1 MNELL
6 PNFESSNLLAGSV
19 VGVDEAGG
27 VELTVPPPPPQAD
40 IKTKSTKL
48 TKIFITN
55 SFKYIR
61 ELKELK
67 ELKELF
73 CLCVKNWVKYLT
85 HFRTRFNT
93 VVTVLKCVKN

>member
-1 MNELL
+1 MNVLL

-19 VGVDEAGG
+19 VGVEEAGG

-48 TKIFITN
+48 PKTFITN
-55 SFKYIR
+55 YFKYIK
-61 ELKELK
+61 ESKKLKEP
-67 ELKELF
+67 F

-85 HFRTRFNT
+85 HFSARFNT
-93 VVTVLKCVKN
+93 EVTVLKRVKN

>member
-27 VELTVPPPPPQAD
+27 VELTVPPPPPHAD
-40 IKTKSTKL
+40 IKTKSTNIL
-48 TKIFITN
+48 RIFITYSSN
-55 SFKYIR
+55 ITV
-61 ELKELK
+61 LK

-73 CLCVKNWVKYLT
+73 CLCVKNWVKHLT
-85 HFRTRFNT
+85 HFSARFNT
-93 VVTVLKCVKN
+93 VATVLKCVKN

>member
-1 MNELL
+1 MNVLL

-19 VGVDEAGG
+19 VGVEEAGG
-27 VELTVPPPPPQAD
+27 AELMVPPPPPQAD

-55 SFKYIR
+55 SFEYIK
-61 ELKELK
+61 ELQKLKEP
-67 ELKELF
+67 F

-85 HFRTRFNT
+85 HFSARFNT
-93 VVTVLKCVKN
+93 EVTVLKCVKN

>member
-1 MNELL
+1 MNVLL

-27 VELTVPPPPPQAD
+27 VELGVPPPPQAD

-48 TKIFITN
+48 PKTFITN

-61 ELKELK
+61 ELKDLK
-67 ELKELF
+67 ESKEPF
-73 CLCVKNWVKYLT
+73 YLCVKNWVKYLT

-93 VVTVLKCVKN
+93 IVTVLKCVKN